1 MKVNNVIISGSVG
14 SCYPIA
20 GGRYGFVLKTDQ
32 GHPVLIESAEKPL
45 IKKIVVQG
53 SICLRSVKDIDQK
66 IRKEV
71 VVKACKIIDVTAK
84 TKPVNFIQLSGRII
98 REPKFVQVK
107 EAKNGTG
114 MFKFVIQ
121 PSPSFFVN
129 IEAWDSL
136 REKDCIQKG
145 NFVRVIGA
153 LHSKFWPQNQKHVTF
168 IRAKEIS
175 II

>member
-1 MKVNNVIISGSVG
+1 MKVNKVIISGSVG

-53 SICLRSVKDIDQK
+53 SICLDIDQK

-84 TKPVNFIQLSGRII
+84 TKPVNFI
-98 REPKFVQVK
+98 
-107 EAKNGTG
+107 
-114 MFKFVIQ
+114 
-121 PSPSFFVN
+121 
-129 IEAWDSL
+129 
-136 REKDCIQKG
+136 
-145 NFVRVIGA
+145 
-153 LHSKFWPQNQKHVTF
+153 
-168 IRAKEIS
+168 
-175 II
+175 